1 VLTIEDV
8 LLSMVQAFKR
18 TLVGSKVA
26 DRTGGP
32 KGGHRGVAL
41 LEHFHKHPVGVV
53 LQL

>member
-26 DRTGGP
+26 DRTGP
-32 KGGHRGVAL
+32 NGGHRGVVL